1 MSNVR
6 RQFMSVTNEL
16 RMQVRARREPSVWLD
31 GKLVPGSVPFLR
43 ELATLANNDLER
55 DELLGEL
62 AGEYLRAD
70 LDNDHLLVQRERVKN
85 HPAAA
90 VKLLGL
96 AHSLSMRKDGAIEAK
111 LVAAQA
117 VRICL
122 SQGTLIRYA
131 LVCQAEVAR
140 STNDSA
146 LFEQALAELIADA
159 PNSRE
164 EDYGLSVALVS
175 ALPVGFCSAELERK
189 YRGVLGRDA

>member
-1 MSNVR
+1 MP
-6 RQFMSVTNEL
+6 VTKEL
-16 RMQVRARREPSVWLD
+16 RVQIRARREPFVVLD

-43 ELATLANNDLER
+43 ELATIANDDFER

-70 LDNDHLLVQRERVKN
+70 LDDDHLLVQRERVRN
-85 HPAAA
+85 HPDAA

-96 AHSLSMRKDGAIEAK
+96 AHSLSMRNDGAAEAK

-117 VRICL
+117 VRVCR
-122 SQGTLIRYA
+122 SEGTLIRYA

-140 STNDSA
+140 NTNDPS
-146 LFEQALAELIADA
+146 LFEHALAQLIADA

-164 EDYGLSVALVS
+164 EDCGLSEALVS
-175 ALPVGFCSAELERK
+175 DLPTGFCSSELEKK
-189 YRGVLGRDA
+189 YRGVLNRDA